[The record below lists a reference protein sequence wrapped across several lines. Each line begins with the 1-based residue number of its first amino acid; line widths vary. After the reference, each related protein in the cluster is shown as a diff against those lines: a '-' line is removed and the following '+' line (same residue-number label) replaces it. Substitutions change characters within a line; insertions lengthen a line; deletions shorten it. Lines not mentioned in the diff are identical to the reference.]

1 MRKSKNKRV
10 IPGFGLSFGI
20 TITMLGLIV
29 IIPLCSL
36 VVFSAKLSF
45 PEFLDTIT
53 RPRVL
58 SSYAVSF
65 FTAFV
70 AAAIDAVMGMI
81 IAWVLVRY
89 DFPGKAIMD
98 GIIELPFALP
108 TAVAGIALTHLTT
121 TEGWVGAFFQ
131 KFGIKIA
138 YTRLGIIVA
147 LVFIGIPFVVRAVQ
161 PVLEKIDIQYEEA
174 ANILGANSR
183 QTMFRV
189 ILPEILP
196 SLIAGFTMSFARG
209 LGEYGSVVFIAGNT
223 PYETEI
229 APLMIMSKL
238 QEFDY
243 ASATSIALVMLAAA
257 FVILFINAW
266 LQSRA
271 SKIVSGIAEQL
282 GCIAAKLQ
290 DRCMETG
297 RISVRFCRNQ
307 ITGRRKLWRSEKIQ
321 GHLNGS

>member
-1 MRKSKNKRV
+1 MNVTDNDEGGRIHMKKSKNKRV

-36 VVFSAKLSF
+36 VIFSAKLS
-45 PEFLDTIT
+45 PSEFIQTIT

-147 LVFIGIPFVVRAVQ
+147 LGFIGIPFVVRAVQ

-189 ILPEILP
+189 VLPEILP

-271 SKIVSGIAEQL
+271 SKIVSGIA
-282 GCIAAKLQ
+282 
-290 DRCMETG
+290 
-297 RISVRFCRNQ
+297 
-307 ITGRRKLWRSEKIQ
+307 
-321 GHLNGS
+321 

>member
-1 MRKSKNKRV
+1 MNVTDNDEGGRIHMKKSKNKRV

-36 VVFSAKLSF
+36 VIFSAKLS
-45 PEFLDTIT
+45 PSEFIQTIT

-121 TEGWVGAFFQ
+121 MEGWVGAFFQ

-271 SKIVSGIAEQL
+271 SKIVSGIA
-282 GCIAAKLQ
+282 
-290 DRCMETG
+290 
-297 RISVRFCRNQ
+297 
-307 ITGRRKLWRSEKIQ
+307 
-321 GHLNGS
+321 

>member
-1 MRKSKNKRV
+1 MNVTDNDEGGRIHMKKSKNKRV

-36 VVFSAKLSF
+36 VIFSAKLS
-45 PEFLDTIT
+45 PSEFIQTIT

-243 ASATSIALVMLAAA
+243 VSATSIALVMLAAA

-271 SKIVSGIAEQL
+271 SKIVSGIA
-282 GCIAAKLQ
+282 
-290 DRCMETG
+290 
-297 RISVRFCRNQ
+297 
-307 ITGRRKLWRSEKIQ
+307 
-321 GHLNGS
+321 